1 MSQNTKSAKHRPLTT
16 KEAPLKQW
24 WTFYVSDNPMKI
36 EIQRIIRRFF
46 TFGGGNQGNAAVFGL
61 LLLIFGILMVSIVNS
76 RGYVS
81 PMIVLGLYTILMFL
95 LNPILFHSTIAGER
109 ERRSWD
115 MLLVAPVTHGQI
127 IVGKILA
134 GFMLNVGVLVLLA
147 LPMLIAAIT
156 YERTHWAGLILMT
169 LACLSAMLSCAAG
182 TVLLSARAK
191 RPLVSLGTSL
201 GMVLIIYMLLPAL
214 TASVG
219 AMDNTSQILFVWHP
233 FTLFS
238 QYSQLEALAFQRN
251 GLDGVDQAWV
261 VTLAFSSVTAIVF
274 HLFLALVLAVWS
286 IKTLV
291 FADNEVRFI
300 GRGPKGAVSDPQ

>member
-1 MSQNTKSAKHRPLTT
+1 MSTKHRPLTT
-16 KEAPLKQW
+16 KEAPFKEW
-24 WTFYVSDNPMKI
+24 WAFYVRENPMKI

-61 LLLIFGILMVSIVNS
+61 LLLIFGILMVSIVNA
-76 RGYVS
+76 RGDVS
-81 PMIVLGLYTILMFL
+81 PMIVLGLYTVLMFL

-127 IVGKILA
+127 VVGKIMA
-134 GFMLNVGVLVLLA
+134 GFMLNVGVLALLA
-147 LPMLIAAIT
+147 LPMLFAAIT
-156 YERTHWAGLILMT
+156 YERTHWLGFTLVT

-201 GMVLIIYMLLPAL
+201 GMVLIVYLLVPSL
-214 TASVG
+214 TASIG
-219 AMDNTSQILFVWHP
+219 GMYGDTSQFLFVWHP
-233 FTLFS
+233 FTLFG
-238 QYSQLEALAFQRN
+238 QYSRLETIGFQR
-251 GLDGVDQAWV
+251 LVVDNPDQMWLG
-261 VTLAFSSVTAIVF
+261 TLVLSATTAIAF
-274 HLFLALVLAVWS
+274 HLFLTLVLAVWS